1 MKFDMCKTTR
11 LRGIAGLLLGVAA
24 SAVCLPAY
32 AQESQPN
39 VLASAIRYDGAGR
52 VIGRIGPDPDG
63 SGPLGYPAVRTRYN
77 ALGWVI
83 SIESGE
89 LASWQPTSVAPN
101 NWPGFRVSKTENFAY
116 DTLGQQ
122 VRNWIVDA
130 NGVTQ
135 SVGQKTYD
143 RAGRLACAT
152 VRMDK
157 TKFDSAPQN
166 ACLQTTADANAA
178 NPDRI
183 SKQEYD
189 NSGRLMKIYKGVGTS
204 LLQTYVAY
212 EYTENG
218 KQRSVTDANGNRAEL
233 EYDGFDRLSA
243 WYFPSKA
250 RNGSADRS
258 DYESYDYDEK
268 GNRKLLR
275 KRDGREIRFEYDELG
290 RQVAKKPQGG
300 CAPLQLGGCAD
311 AIDIRAVSY
320 SYDLRGLQTR
330 AAFDDN
336 NEVKN
341 VYDGFG
347 RLTSSTTKMD
357 GVARSVGA
365 EYDGNGNRSLVTTP
379 RGSWGYS
386 YDNLNRLTSLYD
398 GGNAKATLLSWTYNP
413 DGFLKDMTDQAGYKT
428 DWGYDSVGRLE
439 SQTDRFSSASANVTA
454 SLAYNTASQITSHT
468 WSNPEYT
475 FSSKYNIN
483 RNYSVNGLNQYCEAG
498 QSVGLNAQCTNGVSD
513 DRRYYSYDNNGSL
526 IGDGVTA
533 YIYDAENRLVRAGN
547 ARLMYDP
554 LGRLYQLSGD
564 FGTKQFL
571 YDGDQLIA
579 EYQDGSLTDAYV
591 HGPGDDDPLLWYRAG
606 DSARWYHRDHQGSVI
621 AVSGAGGSL
630 VGINTYDEYGI
641 PGSRNVG
648 RFQYT
653 GQAWLGEVGLYHYKA
668 RVYSPTL
675 GRFLQTDPIGY
686 DDQINLYAYVGNDPL
701 NGQDPDGTQGVFS
714 GSSNW
719 ALEEMS
725 NIKTQIG
732 RLPDD
737 IKTFPGHLL
746 SGTTG
751 LPPTLSGGLFG
762 LEAASAKS
770 VQRSLVVPAE
780 ISTARGSVGAARAWT
795 IKSRLKANELPISGR
810 IRFVPQRGYH
820 PSMPLARGPQK
831 GFLDRFGNEW
841 LKGPSRTEG
850 QAFEWDV
857 QLSRIGRNQ
866 LGWASRDG
874 AHINVS
880 LDGHFTH

>member
-1 MKFDMCKTTR
+1 MSVFKSIR
-11 LRGIAGLLLGVAA
+11 HRRVAGLLLGVAA
-24 SAVCLPAY
+24 AAISLPVH

-39 VLASAIRYDGAGR
+39 VLSSAIRYDGAGR
-52 VIGRIGPDPDG
+52 VIGRISPDPDG
-63 SGPLGYPAVRTRYN
+63 GGPLGYPAVRTRYN
-77 ALGWVI
+77 ELGWVL
-83 SIESGE
+83 SIETGE
-89 LASWQPTSVAPN
+89 LSSWQPTSVAPN
-101 NWPGFRVSKTENFAY
+101 NWSGFRVSKTENFAY

-122 VRNWIVDA
+122 IRSWIVDA
-130 NGVTQ
+130 NGVMQ
-135 SVGQKTYD
+135 SVGQKTFD

-178 NPDRI
+178 SPDRI

-189 NSGRLMKIYKGVGTS
+189 NSGRLIKIYKGVGTS

-212 EYTENG
+212 EYTDNG

-311 AIDIRAVSY
+311 AIDIRAVTY

-347 RLTSSTTKMD
+347 RLISSTTKMD

-413 DGFLKDMTDQAGYKT
+413 DGFLKEMTDQAGYKT

-439 SQTDRFSSASANVTA
+439 SQSDRFSSPGANVTA
-454 SLAYNTASQITSHT
+454 SLTYNSASQITSRT
-468 WSNPEYT
+468 LTNSDYS
-475 FSSKYNIN
+475 FSSKYNIS

-498 QSVGLNAQCTNGVSD
+498 QSVVLNAQCTNGATD
-513 DRRYYSYDNNGSL
+513 GRRYYAYDNSGSL
-526 IGDGVTA
+526 IGDGVTG
-533 YIYDAENRLVRAGN
+533 YIYDAENRLVRAGG

-571 YDGDQLIA
+571 YDGDQLVA

-653 GQAWLGEVGLYHYKA
+653 GQAWLGEIGLYHYKA
-668 RVYSPTL
+668 RAYSPTL
-675 GRFLQTDPIGY
+675 GRFLQVDPVGY
-686 DDQINLYAYVGNDPL
+686 DDQVNIYAYVDNDPTNRRDPTGKQGCFSACDSTGLAPITTLGVERVYDAAISRGDPYGPVAKDFGREHPKNSDIAMSKSYMMSALLLKHGARPIDIPRMGDPSSGMLYDKKQMNAARSEYRQIRTELAQAYL
-701 NGQDPDGTQGVFS
+701 N
-714 GSSNW
+714 
-719 ALEEMS
+719 A
-725 NIKTQIG
+725 IAH
-732 RLPDD
+732 DD
-737 IKTFPGHLL
+737 IGEKGMLN
-746 SGTTG
+746 SGQIWDIHNDVFARHGLGMTMFGGSFLTG
-751 LPPTLSGGLFG
+751 T
-762 LEAASAKS
+762 
-770 VQRSLVVPAE
+770 
-780 ISTARGSVGAARAWT
+780 
-795 IKSRLKANELPISGR
+795 
-810 IRFVPQRGYH
+810 
-820 PSMPLARGPQK
+820 
-831 GFLDRFGNEW
+831 
-841 LKGPSRTEG
+841 RTE
-850 QAFEWDV
+850 AIITSVFWCPSC
-857 QLSRIGRNQ
+857 L
-866 LGWASRDG
+866 
-874 AHINVS
+874 
-880 LDGHFTH
+880 TK

>member
-1 MKFDMCKTTR
+1 
-11 LRGIAGLLLGVAA
+11 
-24 SAVCLPAY
+24 
-32 AQESQPN
+32 
-39 VLASAIRYDGAGR
+39 
-52 VIGRIGPDPDG
+52 
-63 SGPLGYPAVRTRYN
+63 
-77 ALGWVI
+77 
-83 SIESGE
+83 
-89 LASWQPTSVAPN
+89 
-101 NWPGFRVSKTENFAY
+101 
-116 DTLGQQ
+116 
-122 VRNWIVDA
+122 
-130 NGVTQ
+130 
-135 SVGQKTYD
+135 
-143 RAGRLACAT
+143 
-152 VRMDK
+152 
-157 TKFDSAPQN
+157 
-166 ACLQTTADANAA
+166 
-178 NPDRI
+178 
-183 SKQEYD
+183 
-189 NSGRLMKIYKGVGTS
+189 
-204 LLQTYVAY
+204 
-212 EYTENG
+212 
-218 KQRSVTDANGNRAEL
+218 
-233 EYDGFDRLSA
+233 
-243 WYFPSKA
+243 
-250 RNGSADRS
+250 
-258 DYESYDYDEK
+258 
-268 GNRKLLR
+268 
-275 KRDGREIRFEYDELG
+275 
-290 RQVAKKPQGG
+290 
-300 CAPLQLGGCAD
+300 
-311 AIDIRAVSY
+311 
-320 SYDLRGLQTR
+320 
-330 AAFDDN
+330 
-336 NEVKN
+336 
-341 VYDGFG
+341 
-347 RLTSSTTKMD
+347 
-357 GVARSVGA
+357 
-365 EYDGNGNRSLVTTP
+365 
-379 RGSWGYS
+379 
-386 YDNLNRLTSLYD
+386 LYD

>member
-1 MKFDMCKTTR
+1 MKFDMCESNR
-11 LRGIAGLLLGVAA
+11 LRGIAGLLLGA
-24 SAVCLPAY
+24 AVCLPAY
-32 AQESQPN
+32 AQETQPN

-89 LASWQPTSVAPN
+89 LTSWQPTSVAPN
-101 NWPGFRVSKTENFAY
+101 NWPGFHVSKTENFAY

-122 VRNWIVDA
+122 VRNWVVDA

-135 SVGQKTYD
+135 SLGQKTYD

-218 KQRSVTDANGNRAEL
+218 KRRSVTDANGNRAEL

-250 RNGSADRS
+250 GNGAADRS

-290 RQVAKKPQGG
+290 RQIAKKPQGG
-300 CAPLQLGGCAD
+300 CAPLQVGGCAD

-357 GVARSVGA
+357 GVARSVAA
-365 EYDGNGNRSLVTTP
+365 EYDSNGNRSLVTTP

-386 YDNLNRLTSLYD
+386 YDNLNRLTSLD
-398 GGNAKATLLSWTYNP
+398 DAGNPKATLFSWTYNP
-413 DGFLKDMTDQAGYKT
+413 DGFPKGMTDQAGYKT

-454 SLAYNTASQITSHT
+454 SLAYNTASQITSRT

-498 QSVGLNAQCTNGVSD
+498 QSVGLNAQCTTGVSD
-513 DRRYYSYDNNGSL
+513 GRRYYSYDNNGSL
-526 IGDGVTA
+526 IGDGVTG
-533 YIYDAENRLVRAGN
+533 YIYDAENRLVRAGS

-571 YDGDQLIA
+571 YDGDQLVA

-621 AVSGAGGSL
+621 AVSGAGGAPI
-630 VGINTYDEYGI
+630 GINIYDEYGI
-641 PGSRNVG
+641 PGDRNVG

-675 GRFLQTDPIGY
+675 GRFLQVDPVGY
-686 DDQINLYAYVGNDPL
+686 DDQINLYAYIGNDPVNGKDPTGMLQDRLEIQTRQDDMALL
-701 NGQDPDGTQGVFS
+701 NHTMPEQEYRDRQ
-714 GSSNW
+714 N
-719 ALEEMS
+719 
-725 NIKTQIG
+725 
-732 RLPDD
+732 
-737 IKTFPGHLL
+737 
-746 SGTTG
+746 
-751 LPPTLSGGLFG
+751 
-762 LEAASAKS
+762 
-770 VQRSLVVPAE
+770 
-780 ISTARGSVGAARAWT
+780 ARGAGTLAGVTGVGIAMLAPEAGAA
-795 IKSRLKANELPISGR
+795 L
-810 IRFVPQRGYH
+810 
-820 PSMPLARGPQK
+820 LARGAAAGETGTITSVAAQNA
-831 GFLDRFGNEW
+831 GRYTVYSEQVGGVTRYVGLT
-841 LKGPSRTEG
+841 SRAWKVRAAEHLRASGRLIQPVVENISRQAARGTE
-850 QAFEWDV
+850 QALIE
-857 QLSRIGRNQ
+857 LHGLARNGGTLANRINSIAKSNPAYEPAKR
-866 LGWASRDG
+866 LGIAILQEIG
-874 AHINVS
+874 IIP
-880 LDGHFTH
+880 